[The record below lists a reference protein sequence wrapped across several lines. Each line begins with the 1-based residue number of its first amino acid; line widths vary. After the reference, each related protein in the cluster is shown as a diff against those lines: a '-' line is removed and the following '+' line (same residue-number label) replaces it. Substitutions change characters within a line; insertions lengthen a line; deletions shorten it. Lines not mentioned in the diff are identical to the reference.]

1 MIYRLL
7 VALVTLTV
15 AATAWSQ
22 GSGGVNLP
30 AQQDK
35 PYVIL
40 ISIDGFRW
48 DFQSLFDTPALDRI
62 SADGV
67 RAAAIVPVYPTMTF
81 PNHYS
86 IATGL
91 YPANHGIVDNS
102 FYSRDRQRFYS
113 LRDRQ
118 AVQDG
123 SWYGG
128 TPLWVA
134 AEQQGMVSAAYFFV
148 GTEAD
153 VQGIR
158 PTYWYP
164 FNGNVPGEDRI
175 TKALEWLAL
184 PDEKR
189 PHLITLYFED
199 VDEAMHDYGLP
210 SQQLTAAVELVDGF
224 IGTLLDGIESLPI
237 ADDVYVVVVSDHGQ
251 AKFRTGRPAFIVE
264 DHVNFEGIR
273 AVDHD
278 SFVALYFDE
287 PNSGLA
293 RIIADRINET
303 WQRGQAVIP
312 GEAPESW
319 RMPRGSRFADVILQA
334 DQQAVVHTKRR
345 TPPRQVSGHGWAP
358 QVRQMHGHF
367 SAMGPRIPADK
378 RIPAFENIDVYP
390 FIMDILDLA
399 ISDPIDGNPET
410 LTPLLQ

>member
-1 MIYRLL
+1 MIHRLFASAVL
-7 VALVTLTV
+7 FI
-15 AATAWSQ
+15 AASAAWSQ
-22 GSGGVNLP
+22 GSGGVNVP
-30 AQQDK
+30 AQQEK

-40 ISIDGFRW
+40 LSIDGFRW
-48 DFQSLFDTPALDRI
+48 DFQSLFDTPGLDRI
-62 SADGV
+62 SETGV
-67 RAAAIVPVYPTMTF
+67 KAEAMVPVFPTMTF

-91 YPANHGIVDNS
+91 YPANHGIVDNN

-113 LRDRQ
+113 LRDRE

-148 GTEAD
+148 GSEAD
-153 VQGIR
+153 VQGVR

-175 TKALEWLAL
+175 TQALEWLGL
-184 PDEKR
+184 PDEQR

-199 VDEAMHDYGLP
+199 VDEAMHNYGLP
-210 SQQLTAAVELVDGF
+210 SPELSAAVSQVDGH
-224 IGTLLDGIESLPI
+224 ISDLLDGIEALPFS
-237 ADDVYVVVVSDHGQ
+237 DDVYILVVSDHGQ
-251 AKFRTGRPAFIVE
+251 AKFRSSSPAFVVE
-264 DHVNFEGIR
+264 DHVSFEDIR

-287 PNSGLA
+287 PDTGLA

-312 GEAPESW
+312 GDAPDSW
-319 RMPRGSRFADVILQA
+319 HITRGSRFADVILQA
-334 DQQAVVHTKRR
+334 DQQFVVHTRRR
-345 TPPRQVSGHGWAP
+345 TPPRLVSGHGWAP
-358 QVRQMHGHF
+358 QVRHMHGHF
-367 SAMGPRIPADK
+367 SARGPRLSAGV
-378 RIPAFENIDVYP
+378 RIPAFESIDVYP
-390 FIMDILDLA
+390 FVMEILGLEL
-399 ISDPIDGNPET
+399 SGPIDGDAAT
-410 LTPLLQ
+410 LVPLLK

>member
-1 MIYRLL
+1 MKCRLL
-7 VALVTLTV
+7 AAFVLLGF

-22 GSGGVNLP
+22 GSGGVNSP
-30 AQQDK
+30 AQRDK

-48 DFQSLFDTPALDRI
+48 DLQRLFSTPGMDRI
-62 SADGV
+62 STQGVKAD
-67 RAAAIVPVYPTMTF
+67 AMVPVYPTMTF

-91 YPANHGIVDNS
+91 YPANHGIVDNE

-113 LRDRQ
+113 QRDRQ

-153 VQGIR
+153 VQGVR

-164 FNGNVPGEDRI
+164 FNGNVPGENRV
-175 TKALEWLAL
+175 TQALEWLEL
-184 PDEKR
+184 PADKR

-199 VDEAMHDYGLP
+199 VDEALHSYGLP
-210 SQQLTAAVELVDGF
+210 SQQVTAAVTLVDGF
-224 IGTLLDGIESLPI
+224 ISTLLDGIESLPF
-237 ADDVYVVVVSDHGQ
+237 ADDVYIVLVSDHGQ
-251 AKFRTGRPAFIVE
+251 AKFRSRGPAFIVE
-264 DHVNFEGIR
+264 DHVNMEGIR
-273 AVDHD
+273 AIDHD
-278 SFVALYFDE
+278 SFVALYFEE

-293 RIIADRINET
+293 RIIAERINET
-303 WQRGQAVIP
+303 WQRGQAVVP
-312 GEAPESW
+312 GEAPDTW
-319 RMPRGSRFADVILQA
+319 RITRNSRFADVILQA
-334 DQQAVVHTKRR
+334 DERAVVHSKRR
-345 TPPRQVSGHGWAP
+345 TPPRLVSSHGWAP

-367 SAMGPRIPADK
+367 SARGRRIQAGTTVP
-378 RIPAFENIDVYP
+378 PFESIDVYP
-390 FIMDILDLA
+390 FIMEILGLR
-399 ISDPIDGNPET
+399 ITDPIDSNPDT
-410 LTPLLQ
+410 LVPLLQ